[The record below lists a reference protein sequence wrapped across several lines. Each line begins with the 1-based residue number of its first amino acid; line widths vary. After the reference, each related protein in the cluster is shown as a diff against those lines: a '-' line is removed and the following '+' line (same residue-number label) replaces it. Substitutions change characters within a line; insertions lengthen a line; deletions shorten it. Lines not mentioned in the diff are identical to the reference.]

1 MKKMSMAEKRQL
13 QEQASRKQWLCRA
26 VCLSLVAG
34 MTWSSGVAMAAGTT
48 FSKGKSAGKA
58 GYTAVVDLTA
68 GTYAVDY
75 LENTTTPKDSKHS
88 VTLTG
93 ADVIV
98 TGTGAA
104 VGSSTIQARVDHNLG
119 IYPRIDINATNS
131 VSVGAEYTAVS
142 AQDGIINIGSAAE
155 SVKNISLNTDFT
167 SAAALG
173 ANQTAAQVLSNEA
186 YSTIYARNLFGE
198 GQVNLYGN
206 TVSILTAEKT
216 MTDASLSNVKYGT
229 AISGNGSGTVNIH
242 GKDKVVIHGAI
253 ESLNTSLQSGT
264 TGIKVNIKGAAGS
277 TIKTDLV
284 ASASDAKSG
293 AGGKINIAL
302 GANSTLIGDVLAK
315 NSGQVTLDGI
325 TDIKGKIKAET
336 AGAVTITGTT
346 TTISSDISTA
356 GKANASALVAKLG
369 GAHITLG
376 AADTFLNVTANNAGS
391 EQNVYTGIYGHQGT
405 VEVNGNLT
413 LTGQGTVTTPG
424 VYNDLQGVSVE
435 SDAPNAHASTINFN
449 GKNTTIKLDSAYKA
463 IGVITSGPK
472 SQVNFTGDQVKLD
485 VTSSYKSGYGETM
498 AVGLR
503 AQYSGEITSATNTAL
518 SITAT
523 AAKAAATGIRVAEYP
538 KSGSGGKVNLKG
550 TTNITV
556 NSLKDA
562 NGIANIGGQ
571 LDTAQK
577 LAISATATAGEAYG
591 VYTNEYAGVDAQV
604 NLLGDVEITAIGKDG
619 SYAVNAGGS
628 SVVTL
633 GSAGKT
639 VTLTGDV
646 VATGANTQVNLSGS
660 KNTINGSLLA
670 DTKGAINIT
679 HGDTHATNV
688 KVSGTGSINVTGGSL
703 QAGTYAADSVKDGIK
718 ISLKGALQATSEQ
731 VFANGY
737 QAGVADA
744 GAKNAAFNFNGGSLV
759 LNDQA
764 MSLDY
769 LKTVKNTLNATNVTY
784 TGTNLQGIPVTE
796 GKLNIADLGGVGVGG
811 DKPDVTLA
819 GVTGETGD
827 KHLVVGG
834 TAGAGETAVGGLGV
848 KAVNLGTG
856 NTVAV
861 SNGASLTLVGG
872 AGTDLVQTT
881 NAAGA
886 TLTVADAVLNLG
898 TAGVAGGG
906 TISGDVTLTGSS
918 DFNVTSGNFELAAK
932 DTSKGTL
939 TTAGDVNIASDAGLK
954 VQAIT
959 ITGGTTE
966 VAGAMTA
973 TTAKIGGTSTT
984 TVAGTMNTG
993 TLALTETGSLSVGG
1007 QAATNTLTATSGN
1020 TINVGNNTS
1029 AGTMLI
1035 GEASLKGATMFLDPV
1050 WEVGSNQHNINGA
1063 SKVAIQNFTGGAVDG
1078 KLVVGQNSVLAL
1090 GSANTEWAEKA
1101 FNESALTWGNQAG
1114 QVGAALAIKTAQT
1127 LSTTGALQVDGTLTT
1142 APSVTANTATF
1153 AKDSAL
1159 IVDVTGVGKNNAAL
1173 TGQTG
1178 STLSVTD
1185 GAKVLLVN
1193 AKAGQ
1198 DVQLTTGFDTGLDTA
1213 ANWANNVY
1221 SSDRMLTIGTG
1232 AVDTTGKV
1240 LGTTITVADITKTL
1254 PNVQMGNVM
1263 TSIWQGQ
1270 QNSTTSANAGIAFL
1284 SQAAD
1289 KTVIAQTAAAV
1300 KTINSA
1306 AQLAT
1311 LGGVQGTALTLTEVN
1326 SNSVAK
1332 HLSGQQAPN
1341 TQEAVWLEMNHAKTK
1356 VRDVDSGAFQT
1367 GYDSQFNGF
1376 TLGADL
1382 AKDASGVFG
1391 VALSY
1396 GKGDATSEGDLAH
1409 TTNDYDYWGLALYKN
1424 WENPTTNIIADLG
1437 YMKTGNDLKQN
1448 NLLGEMKADVNTKV
1462 ITAGVRSE
1470 FKLKNTAVKPYAGLR
1485 YVHLTTDGFDTTNA
1499 QGTVFHTDSDTQNI
1513 WLLPVGV
1520 SFGKEIKRAHGYIK
1534 PVVDLGLVAAFG
1546 DKDANATV
1554 RVPGVNASDTIGIS
1568 IKDSIS
1574 FLGSAGIEV
1583 KNKNVT
1589 YGLAY
1594 QLQASSHEV
1603 RNGLMLSAQ
1612 FSF

>member
-1 MKKMSMAEKRQL
+1 
-13 QEQASRKQWLCRA
+13 
-26 VCLSLVAG
+26 
-34 MTWSSGVAMAAGTT
+34 
-48 FSKGKSAGKA
+48 
-58 GYTAVVDLTA
+58 
-68 GTYAVDY
+68 
-75 LENTTTPKDSKHS
+75 
-88 VTLTG
+88 
-93 ADVIV
+93 
-98 TGTGAA
+98 
-104 VGSSTIQARVDHNLG
+104 
-119 IYPRIDINATNS
+119 
-131 VSVGAEYTAVS
+131 
-142 AQDGIINIGSAAE
+142 
-155 SVKNISLNTDFT
+155 
-167 SAAALG
+167 
-173 ANQTAAQVLSNEA
+173 
-186 YSTIYARNLFGE
+186 
-198 GQVNLYGN
+198 
-206 TVSILTAEKT
+206 
-216 MTDASLSNVKYGT
+216 
-229 AISGNGSGTVNIH
+229 
-242 GKDKVVIHGAI
+242 
-253 ESLNTSLQSGT
+253 
-264 TGIKVNIKGAAGS
+264 
-277 TIKTDLV
+277 
-284 ASASDAKSG
+284 
-293 AGGKINIAL
+293 
-302 GANSTLIGDVLAK
+302 
-315 NSGQVTLDGI
+315 
-325 TDIKGKIKAET
+325 
-336 AGAVTITGTT
+336 
-346 TTISSDISTA
+346 
-356 GKANASALVAKLG
+356 
-369 GAHITLG
+369 
-376 AADTFLNVTANNAGS
+376 
-391 EQNVYTGIYGHQGT
+391 
-405 VEVNGNLT
+405 
-413 LTGQGTVTTPG
+413 
-424 VYNDLQGVSVE
+424 
-435 SDAPNAHASTINFN
+435 
-449 GKNTTIKLDSAYKA
+449 
-463 IGVITSGPK
+463 
-472 SQVNFTGDQVKLD
+472 
-485 VTSSYKSGYGETM
+485 
-498 AVGLR
+498 
-503 AQYSGEITSATNTAL
+503 
-518 SITAT
+518 
-523 AAKAAATGIRVAEYP
+523 
-538 KSGSGGKVNLKG
+538 
-550 TTNITV
+550 
-556 NSLKDA
+556 
-562 NGIANIGGQ
+562 
-571 LDTAQK
+571 
-577 LAISATATAGEAYG
+577 
-591 VYTNEYAGVDAQV
+591 
-604 NLLGDVEITAIGKDG
+604 
-619 SYAVNAGGS
+619 
-628 SVVTL
+628 
-633 GSAGKT
+633 
-639 VTLTGDV
+639 
-646 VATGANTQVNLSGS
+646 
-660 KNTINGSLLA
+660 
-670 DTKGAINIT
+670 
-679 HGDTHATNV
+679 

-703 QAGTYAADSVKDGIK
+703 QAGIYAADSVTDGIK

-819 GVTGETGD
+819 GVTGSTGD
-827 KHLVVGG
+827 SNLVVGG
-834 TAGAGETAVGGLGV
+834 TAEAGETAVGGLGV

-973 TTAKIGGTSTT
+973 TTANIGGTSAT

-1007 QAATNTLTATSGN
+1007 QAATNTLTATGGN

-1035 GEASLKGATMFLDPV
+1035 GNASLNGATMFLDPV
-1050 WEVGSNQHNINGA
+1050 WEVGSSKHNINGA
-1063 SKVAIQNFTGGAVDG
+1063 SKVAIQKFTDGAVDG

-1127 LSTTGALQVDGTLTT
+1127 LSAAGALQVDGTLTT

-1159 IVDVTGVGKNNAAL
+1159 IVDVTGVGKGNAAL

-1198 DVQLTTGFDTGLDTA
+1198 DVQLTTGFETGLNTA

-1221 SSDRMLTIGTG
+1221 SSDRMLTIGSG
-1232 AVDTTGKV
+1232 AVDATGKV

-1263 TSIWQGQ
+1263 NSIWQGQ
-1270 QNSTTSANAGIAFL
+1270 QNSMTSANAGIAFL

>member
-1 MKKMSMAEKRQL
+1 
-13 QEQASRKQWLCRA
+13 
-26 VCLSLVAG
+26 
-34 MTWSSGVAMAAGTT
+34 
-48 FSKGKSAGKA
+48 
-58 GYTAVVDLTA
+58 
-68 GTYAVDY
+68 
-75 LENTTTPKDSKHS
+75 
-88 VTLTG
+88 
-93 ADVIV
+93 
-98 TGTGAA
+98 
-104 VGSSTIQARVDHNLG
+104 
-119 IYPRIDINATNS
+119 
-131 VSVGAEYTAVS
+131 
-142 AQDGIINIGSAAE
+142 
-155 SVKNISLNTDFT
+155 
-167 SAAALG
+167 
-173 ANQTAAQVLSNEA
+173 
-186 YSTIYARNLFGE
+186 
-198 GQVNLYGN
+198 
-206 TVSILTAEKT
+206 
-216 MTDASLSNVKYGT
+216 
-229 AISGNGSGTVNIH
+229 
-242 GKDKVVIHGAI
+242 
-253 ESLNTSLQSGT
+253 
-264 TGIKVNIKGAAGS
+264 
-277 TIKTDLV
+277 
-284 ASASDAKSG
+284 
-293 AGGKINIAL
+293 
-302 GANSTLIGDVLAK
+302 
-315 NSGQVTLDGI
+315 
-325 TDIKGKIKAET
+325 
-336 AGAVTITGTT
+336 
-346 TTISSDISTA
+346 
-356 GKANASALVAKLG
+356 
-369 GAHITLG
+369 
-376 AADTFLNVTANNAGS
+376 
-391 EQNVYTGIYGHQGT
+391 
-405 VEVNGNLT
+405 
-413 LTGQGTVTTPG
+413 
-424 VYNDLQGVSVE
+424 
-435 SDAPNAHASTINFN
+435 
-449 GKNTTIKLDSAYKA
+449 
-463 IGVITSGPK
+463 
-472 SQVNFTGDQVKLD
+472 
-485 VTSSYKSGYGETM
+485 
-498 AVGLR
+498 
-503 AQYSGEITSATNTAL
+503 
-518 SITAT
+518 
-523 AAKAAATGIRVAEYP
+523 
-538 KSGSGGKVNLKG
+538 
-550 TTNITV
+550 
-556 NSLKDA
+556 
-562 NGIANIGGQ
+562 
-571 LDTAQK
+571 
-577 LAISATATAGEAYG
+577 
-591 VYTNEYAGVDAQV
+591 
-604 NLLGDVEITAIGKDG
+604 
-619 SYAVNAGGS
+619 
-628 SVVTL
+628 
-633 GSAGKT
+633 
-639 VTLTGDV
+639 
-646 VATGANTQVNLSGS
+646 
-660 KNTINGSLLA
+660 
-670 DTKGAINIT
+670 
-679 HGDTHATNV
+679 
-688 KVSGTGSINVTGGSL
+688 
-703 QAGTYAADSVKDGIK
+703 
-718 ISLKGALQATSEQ
+718 
-731 VFANGY
+731 
-737 QAGVADA
+737 
-744 GAKNAAFNFNGGSLV
+744 
-759 LNDQA
+759 
-764 MSLDY
+764 
-769 LKTVKNTLNATNVTY
+769 
-784 TGTNLQGIPVTE
+784 
-796 GKLNIADLGGVGVGG
+796 
-811 DKPDVTLA
+811 
-819 GVTGETGD
+819 
-827 KHLVVGG
+827 
-834 TAGAGETAVGGLGV
+834 
-848 KAVNLGTG
+848 G

-1007 QAATNTLTATSGN
+1007 QAATNTLTATGGN

-1035 GEASLKGATMFLDPV
+1035 GDASLNGATMFLDPV
-1050 WEVGSNQHNINGA
+1050 WEVGSNKHNINGA

-1101 FNESALTWGNQAG
+1101 FNESALTWGNQAD

-1159 IVDVTGVGKNNAAL
+1159 IVDVTGVGKGNAAL

-1198 DVQLTTGFDTGLDTA
+1198 DVQLTTGFETGLNTA

-1221 SSDRMLTIGTG
+1221 SSDRMLTIGSG

-1263 TSIWQGQ
+1263 NSIWQGQ
-1270 QNSTTSANAGIAFL
+1270 QNSMTSANAGIAFL

-1306 AQLAT
+1306 AQLTT